1 MRRHAEMDTLEQA
14 HLALMRGD
22 LDQAR
27 QLVEGVLEQEP
38 DNLSA
43 MKLFNQVRSQQARIR
58 AEQIEEESR
67 VQARTNWLNTFDPS
81 TLQVYLMLIGA
92 SILVGVGFCLAI
104 NPFILGL
111 RHGFSYQVVKP
122 TFLGDGHYP
131 VHFLLVGPLILFGLG
146 AFLLYSLF
154 RYLWWD

>member
-1 MRRHAEMDTLEQA
+1 MEPLEQA
-14 HLALMRGD
+14 HLALIRGD
-22 LDQAR
+22 LEEAR
-27 QLVEGVLEQEP
+27 QLVEGVLEKEP
-38 DNLSA
+38 DNLPA
-43 MKLFNQVRSQQARIR
+43 MKLFNKVRSQQARIR
-58 AEQIEEESR
+58 AEQIEDESR

-81 TLQVYLMLIGA
+81 TAQVYLMLIGA

-131 VHFLLVGPLILFGLG
+131 VHFLLVGPLILLGLG
-146 AFLLYSLF
+146 VFLLYSLF

>member
-1 MRRHAEMDTLEQA
+1 MEPLEQA
-14 HLALMRGD
+14 HLALIRGD
-22 LDQAR
+22 LEEAR
-27 QLVEGVLEQEP
+27 QLVEGVLEKEP
-38 DNLSA
+38 DNLPA
-43 MKLFNQVRSQQARIR
+43 MKLFNKVRSQQARIR
-58 AEQIEEESR
+58 AEQIEDESR

-81 TLQVYLMLIGA
+81 TAQVYLMLIGA

-131 VHFLLVGPLILFGLG
+131 VHFLLVGPLIMFGLG
-146 AFLLYSLF
+146 VFLLYSLF